1 MRGLLAIS
9 FYLMVRLAVGQT
21 LIIDRSKNQPVF
33 PYDRGFAGI
42 SIFVDTLVKEG
53 FKIQVNYKPLNK
65 MLPSYT
71 EFQNSILL
79 LTPTVFNPFS
89 PAEVNEIRSYVAKG
103 GKLLIVAE
111 HENFFD
117 HGLNFNQLLRGT
129 PFTIQYNA
137 IRVPSGNFIEAGWP
151 TVTSTKIRGNFRYF
165 LPAGIMLADSSKC
178 LCITQSDATPAPS
191 CVTGLTDFGYGKIAI
206 ITDYELFWNMTP
218 TTGIRHADNL
228 KLCKQ
233 IIHLLQTPLPASTQA
248 VKNKSN
254 KTAKIRIAVDKD
266 THYLKFN
273 HDTFKEQLLSHDIEL
288 HFTDIAHANPAN
300 YAAVVSCSEFKD
312 STDLSHYLKFRK
324 ILILREGKTDF
335 IGLTLNSLEKLKKEV
350 SAELIDKQVK
360 QFIKTLNYQPD
371 SADATLLQKLGITA
385 NPGILTNKM
394 LNNPEIT
401 LKSDTIESDI
411 ELRYS
416 GYWKSFDTTYQTIIS
431 YRSIYLP
438 ALYTAP
444 PNPKAEFLL
453 NEVGEEKTYSI
464 MIANQ
469 KIMALSTASAL
480 SNDLYCREIGDLIA
494 NWLKK

>member
-1 MRGLLAIS
+1 MRGLVAIC
-9 FYLMVRLAVGQT
+9 FVLMVRIAAGQT

-33 PYDRGFAGI
+33 PYDKGFAGI

-53 FKIQVNYKPLNK
+53 YKIQVNYKPLDK
-65 MLPSYT
+65 LLPTYM

-79 LTPTVFNPFS
+79 LTPTVFSPFS
-89 PAEVNEIRSYVAKG
+89 PAEVSEIRSYVAKG

-151 TVTSTKIRGNFRYF
+151 TVTSAKISGNFRYF
-165 LPAGIMLADSSKC
+165 LPAGILTTDSSKC
-178 LCITQSDATPAPS
+178 LCITQPDATPAQS
-191 CVTGLTDFGYGKIAI
+191 CVTGLTDFGYGKIAL

-228 KLCKQ
+228 KLCTQ
-233 IIHLLQTPLPASTQA
+233 IIHLLQAPLQPSAKA

-254 KTAKIRIAVDKD
+254 KTAKIRIAVDKES
-266 THYLKFN
+266 HYLKFN
-273 HDTFKEQLLSHDIEL
+273 HDTFKEQLLSYGIEL
-288 HFTDIAHANPAN
+288 HFTDIALANPAN
-300 YAAVVSCSEFKD
+300 YAAVVSCAEFKD

-360 QFIKTLNYQPD
+360 QFIKTLNYVHD
-371 SADATLLQKLGITA
+371 STDATLLQKLGITLKA
-385 NPGILTNKM
+385 GILTNKM
-394 LNNPEIT
+394 LNNPQIN
-401 LKSDTIESDI
+401 LKSDTSESDI

-416 GYWKSFDTTYQTIIS
+416 GYWQSFDTTYQTIIHH
-431 YRSIYLP
+431 RSIYLP
-438 ALYTAP
+438 ALYAAP

-453 NEVGEEKTYSI
+453 NEVGEEKTYPI
-464 MIANQ
+464 MIANH
-469 KIMALSTASAL
+469 KIMALNAASAL
-480 SNDLYCREIGDLIA
+480 NNDLYSVAIGDMIVE
-494 NWLKK
+494 WLKK